1 VTAAGERGQESAT
14 PPGPPPGT
22 CLRAKAYLELGKP
35 GISLL
40 ATLTAAAGYVTAT
53 GGGALAAAPGRGPLG
68 LAALIAGTF
77 LAASG
82 TNALNQLL
90 ERDQDA
96 RMNRTRGRPIPS
108 GRVRPGRA
116 LVFVVVVSVA
126 GIGLLATALN
136 GLTAALAT
144 LTLVSYAFVYTPLKR
159 LSPAAVLVGS
169 APGALPVMGGWA
181 AATGAL
187 DPGAWALF
195 ALVFLWQIPHFAG
208 LDWLCREDYRRGGYR
223 TVAVADPTGRWT
235 AWQAAGSAALL
246 LLASGLPVLLHVAG
260 GFYLAGALLV
270 GSLYVAAAVP
280 LLQGANPRR
289 ARRLFLVSLAYL
301 PLVLGLLVAQA
312 LLRG

>member
-1 VTAAGERGQESAT
+1 MTAGAKRE
-14 PPGPPPGT
+14 GT
-22 CLRAKAYLELGKP
+22 RTRSPARTAEVYLELGKP

-40 ATLTAAAGYVTAT
+40 ATLTAAAGYLTAA
-53 GGGALAAAPGRGPLG
+53 GGVGLAAASWPGILR
-68 LAALIAGTF
+68 LAALVLGTF

-90 ERDQDA
+90 ERDRDA
-96 RMNRTRGRPIPS
+96 LMARTRGRPLPS
-108 GRVRPGRA
+108 GRVTPA
-116 LVFVVVVSVA
+116 KAVWFIVVVSVA
-126 GIGLLATALN
+126 GIGLLGAALN
-136 GLTAALAT
+136 GLTAALAA
-144 LTLVSYAFVYTPLKR
+144 LTLVSYAFVYTPMKR
-159 LSPAAVLVGS
+159 VSPAAVLVGS
-169 APGALPVMGGWA
+169 APGALPVMGGWV

-235 AWQAAGSAALL
+235 AWQAAGAAALL
-246 LLASGLPVLLHVAG
+246 LLVSGLPVLLHLAG

-270 GSLYVAAAVP
+270 GSLYVAASVP
-280 LLQGANPRR
+280 LLSGATPRR

-301 PLVLGLLVAQA
+301 PLVLGLLVAQG
-312 LLRG
+312 LLRS